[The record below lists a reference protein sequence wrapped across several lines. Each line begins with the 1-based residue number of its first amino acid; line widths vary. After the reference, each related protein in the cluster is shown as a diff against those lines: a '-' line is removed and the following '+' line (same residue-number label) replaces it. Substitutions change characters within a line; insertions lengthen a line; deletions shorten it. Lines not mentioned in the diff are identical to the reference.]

1 MIKKKKERT
10 LKDILNVFVPKIWIL
25 LVVGAILASLMA
37 GCSTFLKK
45 NTYTTT
51 MGIIVDRTGE
61 SSLNNIQTTQLAQ
74 ETVKSY
80 EIVILGGVFL
90 NEISSTLSSD
100 EIYSCFISESSDEYK
115 KMTDAEKKNTL
126 TAEKVVAEIKNVYG
140 DNGIT
145 AKVLAS
151 MITIKTDDDTPTFV
165 LKVTSKNPII
175 TCAVSEVVL
184 KKIQVNGDG
193 DKSKLD
199 ELVES
204 NLISK
209 VYTEPERNHNVIK
222 NTPNSKNTVRNSLI
236 AFAIGFI
243 LAAAAVWVYSMF
255 DVVIRDVAKIEENI
269 DIPILGVIPRHEIG
283 AEEGKRR

>member
-37 GCSTFLKK
+37 GYSTFLKK

-100 EIYSCFISESSDEYK
+100 EIYSCFISESSD
-115 KMTDAEKKNTL
+115 
-126 TAEKVVAEIKNVYG
+126 
-140 DNGIT
+140 
-145 AKVLAS
+145 
-151 MITIKTDDDTPTFV
+151 
-165 LKVTSKNPII
+165 
-175 TCAVSEVVL
+175 AVD
-184 KKIQVNGDG
+184 Q
-193 DKSKLD
+193 
-199 ELVES
+199 
-204 NLISK
+204 
-209 VYTEPERNHNVIK
+209 
-222 NTPNSKNTVRNSLI
+222 
-236 AFAIGFI
+236 
-243 LAAAAVWVYSMF
+243 AAC
-255 DVVIRDVAKIEENI
+255 
-269 DIPILGVIPRHEIG
+269 
-283 AEEGKRR
+283 